1 MREWLK
7 DLRIAKGI
15 TQAKVAEAAGICES
29 AYCMIESGKR
39 DCAVDTAKKIA
50 AALGFDWTRFY
61 EDEEE
66 DKHNGKTE
74 IHS

>member
-1 MREWLK
+1 MRKWLK
-7 DLRIAKGI
+7 DLRTATGI

-29 AYCMIESGKR
+29 AYSMIESGKR

-50 AALGFDWTRFY
+50 AVIGFDWTRFY

-66 DKHNGKTE
+66 DKHNDNQAKP
-74 IHS
+74 